1 MCPSLRGLTC
11 HRPSRRGISQNLPVA
26 VGGFTR
32 VWEGFSWVMV
42 PGVGVVLNTGLHLLG
57 ILFNKILYILK
68 EFVFSLF

>member
-42 PGVGVVLNTGLHLLG
+42 PGVGVVLNTGQLTSWAG
-57 ILFNKILYILK
+57 GYCWF
-68 EFVFSLF
+68 E